1 MNFRG
6 LSSLSTY
13 ACPNITDQFALN
25 NSKAKLT
32 YPIGLLTYKEIE
44 LMGKEF
50 AYTGEPWWIATP
62 GSLVQYA
69 VIMQSVSTD
78 GSLKLDFHND
88 SNGVRPAVSLK
99 PGIKPSSG
107 SGFKDDPY
115 VVDKLN

>member
-1 MNFRG
+1 
-6 LSSLSTY
+6 
-13 ACPNITDQFALN
+13 
-25 NSKAKLT
+25 
-32 YPIGLLTYKEIE
+32 
-44 LMGKEF
+44 
-50 AYTGEPWWIATP
+50 
-62 GSLVQYA
+62 
-69 VIMQSVSTD
+69 MQSVSTD